1 MENASRALIIAG
13 ATFIAVLILTTMI
26 YLFRAAAKTNENY
39 DEKQAQQQLQLF
51 NSKFEQYNREE
62 NTIIDMESLIN
73 LAYNTNEENEYDSER
88 NVRIA
93 IKIIDGY
100 YLVIPEVK
108 TSSLNKN
115 EIYRIDDPKKAFRR
129 LKAGYTEAN
138 PEYEEINVGQKM
150 NTYRLINSSLGS
162 IGIDN
167 KIIKKKDPNK
177 VSDTFSTSDSDFTD
191 EEFDKWLQIGHAF
204 TFNDM
209 QKSQQLKFIWV
220 LVKLSATGLY
230 ESEKLNDIIKD
241 NMSDIEELLNAHL
254 KDIHDFLN
262 KQTGLNRRCK
272 LIIDCNAETRRIIKM
287 AKNIIASHGN
297 VYIVQLE
304 NDEF

>member
-39 DEKQAQQQLQLF
+39 DERQAQQQLQLF

-100 YLVIPEVK
+100 YIVIPEVK

-115 EIYRIDDPKKAFRR
+115 EIYRVDDPKKAFRR

-167 KIIKKKDPNK
+167 TRIKKKDQNK
-177 VSDTFSTSDSDFTD
+177 ASDTFSTSDSDFLSISQLITD
-191 EEFDKWLQIGHAF
+191 SHNRTI
-204 TFNDM
+204 TNY
-209 QKSQQLKFIWV
+209 KF
-220 LVKLSATGLY
+220 L
-230 ESEKLNDIIKD
+230 
-241 NMSDIEELLNAHL
+241 
-254 KDIHDFLN
+254 F
-262 KQTGLNRRCK
+262 RC
-272 LIIDCNAETRRIIKM
+272 
-287 AKNIIASHGN
+287 
-297 VYIVQLE
+297 LE
-304 NDEF
+304 NKTEYHKISGRVSYMEFELVGNNVTWQP